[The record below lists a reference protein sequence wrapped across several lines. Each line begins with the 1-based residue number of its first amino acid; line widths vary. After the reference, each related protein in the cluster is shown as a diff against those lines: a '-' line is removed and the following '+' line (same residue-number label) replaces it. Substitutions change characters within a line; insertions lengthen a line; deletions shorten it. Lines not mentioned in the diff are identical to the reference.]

1 MTAAAEPWLS
11 MTCASARRHVS
22 QPALN
27 AMLSFEGV
35 GTRRAKNNGNV
46 RALASINARQTL
58 RFFCSRFASGRGV
71 AIAVAARV
79 NS

>member
-1 MTAAAEPWLS
+1 
-11 MTCASARRHVS
+11 
-22 QPALN
+22 
-27 AMLSFEGV
+27 MLSFEGV